1 MSRPSRRVRVKV
13 CGITTPED
21 ARLALELGADF
32 LGLNFYPGSP
42 RCLNTEQA
50 EAIRAAVGPQARLI
64 GVFVN
69 HPENA
74 VGALAELLGLE
85 LLQFHGDETPSE
97 VAAFGARAIKAFRVG
112 ADFDFGELEG
122 YPDCWGFLL
131 DAHDESLFGGSGRTW
146 DHRRM
151 GSQAI
156 AKPCFVAGGLRP
168 ENIAA
173 IVGEIAAIVAGI
185 ADGLEVY
192 GFDVCSGIES
202 APGKKD
208 PDLMRQFFEEIRHAE
223 TAAGS

>member
-1 MSRPSRRVRVKV
+1 MRVKV

-21 ARLALELGADF
+21 ACLALELGADF
-32 LGLNFYPGSP
+32 LGLNFYPGSA
-42 RCLNTEQA
+42 RCLDTEQA

-69 HPENA
+69 HPGHA
-74 VGALAELLGLE
+74 VRALAELLGLE
-85 LLQFHGDETPSE
+85 LLQFHGDETPLE
-97 VAAFGARAIKAFRVG
+97 VAAFGERAIKAFRVG
-112 ADFDFGELEG
+112 ADFDFGDLEA

-131 DAHDESLFGGSGRTW
+131 DAYDESLFGGSGRTW
-146 DHRRM
+146 DHRRL
-151 GSQAI
+151 GSQTI

-168 ENIAA
+168 DNIAA
-173 IVGEIAAIVAGI
+173 IVG
-185 ADGLEVY
+185 GLEVY

-223 TAAGS
+223 TATAS